1 MTRTLG
7 DRIKSLSELFAA
19 ESSEAMYLR
28 LVSHWK
34 TPDRVVIGAKEP
46 RTHFSDSQAWADIPE
61 LVHRMMFLDSLSY
74 LPDDILAKVDRAA
87 MGVSLETRVP
97 LLDHRLAAF
106 AWSLPLY
113 MKVRDRRGKWI
124 LRQVLENYVPRDLI
138 DRPKFGFS
146 VPIDTWLRGP
156 LREWAESLLDEST
169 LRDQGYFDPA
179 PIRQRWREHLQG
191 TRDWHF
197 YLWDVLMFQA
207 WLQET
212 E

>member
-1 MTRTLG
+1 
-7 DRIKSLSELFAA
+7 
-19 ESSEAMYLR
+19 
-28 LVSHWK
+28 
-34 TPDRVVIGAKEP
+34 
-46 RTHFSDSQAWADIPE
+46 
-61 LVHRMMFLDSLSY
+61 MFLDSLSY

-97 LLDHRLAAF
+97 LLDHRIAAF
-106 AWSLPLY
+106 AWSLPLS
-113 MKVRDRRGKWI
+113 MKVRDGRGKWI

-138 DRPKFGFS
+138 DRPKVGFS

-156 LREWAESLLDEST
+156 RREWAESLLDETT
-169 LRDQGYFDPA
+169 LRDQGYFDPP
-179 PIRQRWREHLQG
+179 PIRQRWREHLKG